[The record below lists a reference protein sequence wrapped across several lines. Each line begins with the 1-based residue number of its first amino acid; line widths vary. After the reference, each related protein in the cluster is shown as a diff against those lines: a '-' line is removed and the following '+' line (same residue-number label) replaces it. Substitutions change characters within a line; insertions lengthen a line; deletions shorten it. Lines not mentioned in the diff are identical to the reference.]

1 MFWDSAIGILPIFCW
16 TASAVPLFTSTL
28 AIAVGSPI
36 CLPLFLADACSFAV
50 EVAMVRDKYPERVP
64 FRLTRMLV
72 QAMEVSGIEGTFRI
86 TCENSMRVLRDNK
99 ESIMAVL
106 EAFVHDPLINWRL
119 INSSKKGRGEGGA
132 GGGGGGEGRGG
143 GRGKVEEMGP
153 MDEEQNE
160 ALNQRALAVVDRVQ
174 QKLTGRDFKPKET
187 LDVREQV
194 QRLIIQAT
202 SVENLCQTF
211 IGWCAL

>member
-1 MFWDSAIGILPIFCW
+1 MCSDWEIVTRPICYS
-16 TASAVPLFTSTL
+16 TASAELSFTSTL
-28 AIAVGSPI
+28 AIAVSRHLLHI
-36 CLPLFLADACSFAV
+36 SARTELKSSSVV
-50 EVAMVRDKYPERVP
+50 EVAMMRDKYPERVP

-119 INSSKKGRGEGGA
+119 INSSKKRGAGEEAA
-132 GGGGGGEGRGG
+132 GGGGGGKGG
-143 GRGKVEEMGP
+143 P
-153 MDEEQNE
+153 DEEQNE

-174 QKLTGRDFKPKET
+174 QKLTGRDFKPKEM

-194 QRLIIQAT
+194 QRLIVQAT

>member
-1 MFWDSAIGILPIFCW
+1 
-16 TASAVPLFTSTL
+16 
-28 AIAVGSPI
+28 
-36 CLPLFLADACSFAV
+36 
-50 EVAMVRDKYPERVP
+50 MVRDKYPERVP

-99 ESIMAVL
+99 ESITAVL

-119 INSSKKGRGEGGA
+119 IHTSRRGGAAGEGAAGAAAAPGAGGQRTGGGGA
-132 GGGGGGEGRGG
+132 GAGGTNRRGG
-143 GRGKVEEMGP
+143 VDETHPG
-153 MDEEQNE
+153 DEEANE
-160 ALNQRALAVVDRVQ
+160 ALNQRALQVIDRVQ
-174 QKLTGRDFKPKET
+174 QKLTGRDFKPT
-187 LDVREQV
+187 QVLDVKEQV
-194 QRLIIQAT
+194 QRLILQAT

>member
-1 MFWDSAIGILPIFCW
+1 MHVDFGDCF
-16 TASAVPLFTSTL
+16 
-28 AIAVGSPI
+28 
-36 CLPLFLADACSFAV
+36 

-86 TCENSMRVLRDNK
+86 TCEHSMRVIRDNK

-119 INSSKKGRGEGGA
+119 INQGRRPGGTRNERGNA
-132 GGGGGGEGRGG
+132 RGG
-143 GRGKVEEMGP
+143 IAETNP
-153 MDEEQNE
+153 MDDEANE
-160 ALNQRALAVVDRVQ
+160 ALNQKALQVVDRVS
-174 QKLTGRDFKPKET
+174 QKLTGRDFRPT
-187 LDVREQV
+187 DSLSVREQV
-194 QRLIIQAT
+194 QKLILQAT

-211 IGWCAL
+211 VGWCAL